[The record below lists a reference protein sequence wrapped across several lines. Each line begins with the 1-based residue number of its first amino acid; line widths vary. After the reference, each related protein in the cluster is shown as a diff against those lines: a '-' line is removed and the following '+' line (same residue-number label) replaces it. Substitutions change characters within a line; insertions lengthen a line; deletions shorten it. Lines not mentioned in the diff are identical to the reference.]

1 MSLSVFGV
9 ALLYGALELATLLLF
24 LRPYARQGL
33 SRRCDTASRRAQR
46 ALFCTAMAFAFAALR
61 IGQSS
66 SGMVLNI
73 LLHFAAVA
81 LVGWALYDL
90 PLMQVLNSSLVFHLS
105 LDMCKSLLWD
115 MLPFLQTFRTESSAP
130 DQLALTLPL
139 MALQT
144 LCCLALRRSA
154 CAVHDRRM
162 NRTMAAL
169 IFLPAIPYLYVKSL
183 QYRSFMIGDVTYSG
197 TMSALCFLVCLLAV
211 AVSLLSNQL
220 VAGIDRE
227 RQAEHDRMTLERLE
241 AQMAQ
246 HQQQIDSINKLSHD
260 MRNHLT
266 TLAAMGGSKDAA
278 DYIAAL
284 THRFAPIAV
293 QRISGC
299 QVLDVLLAQKM
310 DECSRVGA
318 SLIPCISQEAI
329 GALNAVSS
337 PDLCTLYGNLLD
349 NAIEAV
355 AALPEGEDKTVTLR
369 TNLRGSLLVI
379 RTENRYQGE
388 RRRAGTGF
396 FTTKADANAHGYG
409 LRSVRDCVHALGGE
423 MTLSSENRLFI
434 VNILLPAKFPAS

>member
-1 MSLSVFGV
+1 MNPSILAV
-9 ALLYGALELATLLLF
+9 ALLYGALELAALLIF
-24 LRPYARQGL
+24 LHPYARQGL
-33 SRRCDTASRRAQR
+33 ARRCDTPRRRALR
-46 ALFCTAMAFAFAALR
+46 LLFGAAMAFVFAALR
-61 IGQSS
+61 IGQSLP
-66 SGMVLNI
+66 GMVLNI

-90 PLMQVLNSSLVFHLS
+90 PLMQVLNSSLVFHLT

-115 MLPFLQTFRTESSAP
+115 MLPFMKAFRTERSAA

-144 LCCLALRRSA
+144 LVCLALRRSA
-154 CAVHDRRM
+154 CTVHDRRM

-169 IFLPAIPYLYVKSL
+169 IFLPAVPYLYVKSL
-183 QYRSFMIGDVTYSG
+183 QYRSFMVGDVSYSG

-211 AVSLLSNQL
+211 AVSLLSNRL
-220 VAGIDRE
+220 VEGIDRE
-227 RQAEHDRMTLERLE
+227 RQAEHDHMTLERLE

-246 HQQQIDSINKLSHD
+246 RQQQIDSINKLSHD
-260 MRNHLT
+260 MRNHLA
-266 TLAAMGGSKDAA
+266 TLAAMGGSQEAA
-278 DYIAAL
+278 EYIATL
-284 THRFAPIAV
+284 THRFAPVAV

-329 GALNAVSS
+329 GALNAISS

-349 NAIEAV
+349 NAVEAV
-355 AALPEGEDKTVTLR
+355 SALPDEEDRTVTLR

-388 RRRAGTGF
+388 RRHTGSGF
-396 FTTKADANAHGYG
+396 STTKADANAHGYG
-409 LRSVRDCVHALGGE
+409 LRSVRDCVHHLGGE
-423 MTLSSENRLFI
+423 MTLSDENRLFI
-434 VNILLPAKFPAS
+434 VNVLLPVK

>member
-1 MSLSVFGV
+1 MNPSILAV
-9 ALLYGALELATLLLF
+9 ALLYGVLELAALLIF
-24 LRPYARQGL
+24 LHPYARQGL
-33 SRRCDTASRRAQR
+33 ARRCDSPRRRALR
-46 ALFCTAMAFAFAALR
+46 LLFGVAMAFAFAALR
-61 IGQSS
+61 IGQSMP
-66 SGMVLNI
+66 GMVLNI

-81 LVGWALYDL
+81 LVSWALYDL
-90 PLMQVLNSSLVFHLS
+90 PLMQVLNSSLVFHLT

-115 MLPFLQTFRTESSAP
+115 MVPWMKAFRMESSAA

-144 LCCLALRRSA
+144 LVCLALRRSA
-154 CAVHDRRM
+154 CTVHDRRM

-169 IFLPAIPYLYVKSL
+169 IFLPAVPYLYVKSL

-211 AVSLLSNQL
+211 AVSLLSNRL
-220 VAGIDRE
+220 VDGIDRE
-227 RQAEHDRMTLERLE
+227 RRAEHEHMTLERLE

-246 HQQQIDSINKLSHD
+246 HQQQIDNINKLSHD
-260 MRNHLT
+260 MRNHLA
-266 TLAAMGGSKDAA
+266 TLAAMGGSKEAA

-284 THRFAPIAV
+284 THRFAPVAV
-293 QRISGC
+293 QKISGC

-310 DECSRVGA
+310 DECSRTGA

-329 GALNAVSS
+329 GALNAISS

-355 AALPEGEDKTVTLR
+355 SALSEEEDRTVTLR
-369 TNLRGSLLVI
+369 TNLRGGLLVI

-388 RRRAGTGF
+388 RRHTGGSF
-396 FTTKADANAHGYG
+396 STTKADTNAHGYG
-409 LRSVRDCVHALGGE
+409 LRSVRDCVHHLGGE
-423 MTLSSENRLFI
+423 MTLSDENRLFV
-434 VNILLPAKFPAS
+434 VNVLLPASEI

>member
-1 MSLSVFGV
+1 MNLSIWAV
-9 ALLYGALELATLLLF
+9 ALLYGVLELAALLLF
-24 LRPYARQGL
+24 LHPYARQGL
-33 SRRCDTASRRAQR
+33 TRRCDTPRRRALR
-46 ALFCTAMAFAFAALR
+46 ALFGCAMALAFAALR
-61 IGQSS
+61 VGQSS
-66 SGMVLNI
+66 SDMVLNI

-90 PLMQVLNSSLVFHLS
+90 PLMQVLNSSLVFHLT

-115 MLPFLQTFRTESSAP
+115 MLPFMKAFRTESSAA

-139 MALQT
+139 MAMQALV
-144 LCCLALRRSA
+144 CLALRRSA
-154 CAVHDRRM
+154 CMMHDRRM

-169 IFLPAIPYLYVKSL
+169 IFLPAVPYLYVKSL

-211 AVSLLSNQL
+211 AVSLLSNRL
-220 VAGIDRE
+220 VEGIDRE
-227 RQAEHDRMTLERLE
+227 RRAEHEHMTLERLE

-246 HQQQIDSINKLSHD
+246 HQQQIDNINKLSHD
-260 MRNHLT
+260 MRNHLA
-266 TLAAMGGSKDAA
+266 TLAAMGGSKEAA

-284 THRFAPIAV
+284 THRFAPVAV
-293 QRISGC
+293 QKISGC

-318 SLIPCISQEAI
+318 SLVPCISPDAI
-329 GALNAVSS
+329 GALNAISS

-355 AALPEGEDKTVTLR
+355 SALPDGEDRTVTLR
-369 TNLRGSLLVI
+369 TTLRGGLLVV

-388 RRRAGTGF
+388 RRRAGSGF
-396 FTTKADANAHGYG
+396 STTKADANAHGYG

-423 MTLSSENRLFI
+423 MTLSDENRLFI
-434 VNILLPAKFPAS
+434 VNVLLPVK

>member
-1 MSLSVFGV
+1 
-9 ALLYGALELATLLLF
+9 
-24 LRPYARQGL
+24 
-33 SRRCDTASRRAQR
+33 
-46 ALFCTAMAFAFAALR
+46 MAFAFAALR

-144 LCCLALRRSA
+144 LCCLALRRSI

-162 NRTMAAL
+162 NHTMAAL

-183 QYRSFMIGDVTYSG
+183 QYRSFMIGDVTCSG

-211 AVSLLSNQL
+211 AVSLLSNRL

-266 TLAAMGGSKDAA
+266 TLAAM
-278 DYIAAL
+278 
-284 THRFAPIAV
+284 
-293 QRISGC
+293 
-299 QVLDVLLAQKM
+299 
-310 DECSRVGA
+310 
-318 SLIPCISQEAI
+318 
-329 GALNAVSS
+329 
-337 PDLCTLYGNLLD
+337 
-349 NAIEAV
+349 
-355 AALPEGEDKTVTLR
+355 PEGEDKTVTLR
-369 TNLRGSLLVI
+369 TNLRGNLLVI